1 MALADLGT
9 DRKIILKLLSEE
21 KDAQR
26 CTEFSHFRT
35 LSNIK
40 AL

>member
-21 KDAQR
+21 KDGQR
-26 CTEFSHFRT
+26 WTGFSHFRT